1 MRTRKPYIR
10 SMFFAAIAFA
20 VFACVDRGDPTSPGA
35 TGSPSD
41 VTIAVELPVSS
52 LEVGHAVNA
61 AAVATNNA
69 GKAESTDSIEWSSSD
84 TSVLSVTPG
93 GLVTARRMGDA
104 TVYAKWK
111 SKFGKRGVAVTDTVP
126 AKVVVSPSSTTQA
139 VGSRVNLTAAV
150 TTVTGRALPGHL
162 VRWTTTDSRYVAVT
176 ATGVATA
183 VKAGNAKIIASAND
197 KAADTAVVTVSP
209 AAISRISVSPSTQT
223 LSSGHTLQLSA
234 HALDA
239 AGNELTG
246 RSVGWA
252 SSDEN
257 VATVSTSGV
266 VTAAKLGTATIT
278 ATSEGVRATA
288 TIHVTTGGVA
298 KINVAPGSVGL
309 VAGHTQQLSA
319 SLEDEAGNSLA
330 AQSVTW
336 SSANN
341 SIASV
346 SGSGVVTAVHTGSTT
361 ISAVANGVTG
371 HASVV
376 VSAGAVKSI
385 AVSPSSMR
393 LASGGTQ
400 QLSAKLT
407 DAAGNALSE
416 NVAWSSSNSAVASV
430 SSSGVVTAKQA
441 GSATIT
447 AAAGG
452 ASGSS
457 SLTVAAGAVSNV
469 SVSPGSNSMA
479 AGAQTQLSARLTD
492 GSGSTVSGQ
501 SVTWS
506 SSNTSVVTVSSSGL
520 ASASHVGTATV
531 TATSNG
537 HSGHANFTVSAGA
550 VSSITITPASGSVA
564 QGKTLQL
571 AASFKDA
578 EGNSVSGGTVAWSST
593 SRSVA
598 SVSSSGLVTGVA
610 VGSATIIGTASGK
623 SDSATISVTGSTSGP
638 TPTPPAPAPPPP
650 APAPPPVGETACS
663 QYPHSRL
670 VPVSTSAELHSALS
684 SARPGDLIQL
694 ADGNYGDGSEFRL
707 LVSGTASERI
717 TVCGTSNAVVN
728 AGSISGRDGMKLAN
742 ASYTT
747 LSGFTITNALFGVWV
762 EHSVHVLLQGL
773 TIHSIG
779 QEGIEIVAFS
789 KNAVVSN
796 NRIYDTGRVVAEYG
810 EAIYIGSANAKWPA
824 LTGGSPDATDSV
836 LIEGN
841 NIGPDVRAEH
851 IDAKEGTTGG
861 IIRNNTFNGAGMIE
875 SQGSGISGWP
885 NSWVI
890 LQGVGYHVENN
901 TGSNAL
907 AAGFRVVTHGTV
919 MTGLD
924 NSFSNNSFDVNG
936 APYGFLIQTGSGSN
950 GNGNVVSCDNSVR
963 DATQGLA
970 NVACR

>member
-1 MRTRKPYIR
+1 
-10 SMFFAAIAFA
+10 MFFAAIAFA

-35 TGSPSD
+35 ADSPSD
-41 VTIAVELPVSS
+41 VTVAVNLPVSS
-52 LEVGHAVNA
+52 LEVGHAVTA
-61 AAVATNNA
+61 AAVATNSA

-84 TSVLSVTPG
+84 TSVLSVTPV

-126 AKVVVSPSSTTQA
+126 AKVVVSPSSANQA
-139 VGSRVNLTAAV
+139 VGSRVNLSAAV

-162 VRWTTTDSRYVAVT
+162 VRWTTTDSRYVSVT

-183 VKAGNAKIIASAND
+183 VKPGNAKIIAAASG

-223 LSSGHTLQLSA
+223 LSSGHTLQLTA
-234 HALDA
+234 HAQDA

-246 RSVGWA
+246 RTVGWA

-257 VATVSTSGV
+257 VATVSTGGV
-266 VTAAKLGTATIT
+266 VTGAKAGTATIT

-288 TIHVTTGGVA
+288 TIHVTAGGVA
-298 KINVAPGSVGL
+298 TITVAPGSVGL
-309 VAGHTQQLSA
+309 VAGNTQQLSA
-319 SLEDEAGNSLA
+319 SMEDDAGNSLA
-330 AQSVTW
+330 AQGISW
-336 SSANN
+336 SSANSN
-341 SIASV
+341 IASV
-346 SGSGVVTAVHTGSTT
+346 SSSGVVTAVHTGSTS
-361 ISAVANGVTG
+361 ISATANGVTG

-376 VSAGAVKSI
+376 VSAGAVKTI
-385 AVSPSSMR
+385 AVSPSS
-393 LASGGTQ
+393 LQLTNGGTQ

-407 DAAGNALSE
+407 DASGNSLSE
-416 NVAWSSSNSAVASV
+416 NVAWSSSNSSVATV

-441 GSATIT
+441 GSTTIT

-457 SLTVAAGAVSNV
+457 SLTVTPGAVSSV
-469 SVSPGSNSMA
+469 SVSPGSNSIVAGVTQQLA
-479 AGAQTQLSARLTD
+479 AKLTD
-492 GSGSTVSGQ
+492 AGGSTVSGQ

-506 SSNTSVVTVSSSGL
+506 TSNSSVVSVSSSGL
-520 ASASHVGTATV
+520 ASASHVGSATV
-531 TATSNG
+531 TATAGG
-537 HSGHANFTVSAGA
+537 HSGSATFNVSAGA
-550 VSSITITPASGSVA
+550 LSTVTITPASGSVA
-564 QGKTLQL
+564 QGRSLQL
-571 AASFKDA
+571 AATFQDA
-578 EGNSVSGGTVAWSST
+578 EGNSVSGGTVGWNSS
-593 SRSVA
+593 SSSVA

-610 VGSATIIGTASGK
+610 VGSATITASASGK
-623 SDSATISVTGSTSGP
+623 SKSATITVTGSSSGTT
-638 TPTPPAPAPPPP
+638 TPPPPAPAPPPPPPPP
-650 APAPPPVGETACS
+650 APAPPPVGQTACS
-663 QYPHSRL
+663 EYPHSRL
-670 VPVSTSAELHSALS
+670 VPVSTSSELHSALS
-684 SARPGDLIQL
+684 AARPGDLIQL

-707 LVSGTASERI
+707 LASGTASERI
-717 TVCGTSNAVVN
+717 TVCGTSNAVIN
-728 AGSISGRDGMKLAN
+728 AGSITGRDGMKLAGAN
-742 ASYTT
+742 YAT

-762 EHSVHVLLQGL
+762 ERSVHVLLQGL
-773 TIHSIG
+773 TIHGIG

-810 EAIYIGSANAKWPA
+810 EAIYIGSANAKWAA
-824 LTGGSPDATDSV
+824 LTGGQPDATDSV

-861 IIRNNTFNGAGMIE
+861 IIRNNTFNGAGMVE

-919 MTGLD
+919 MTGLN

-936 APYGFLIQTGSGSN
+936 APYGFLIQTGSGSD

-963 DATQGLA
+963 DATQGMA